1 MGNLIECI
9 SSLDKVVRNFLV
21 DLPGSGKFYLFT
33 RGLFLAMNIFNIQ
46 FKTFRYVI
54 WVASSGVQL
63 FLFRGQPFQEKIL
76 LILTSLVRDCHFELI
91 GWRETIIAPVIKPL
105 LGYIR
110 PLTLSFNNSY
120 VKNITYFFHTISKPA
135 EIALYHTLSL
145 LSTGRNFV
153 KKYHF

>member
-1 MGNLIECI
+1 
-9 SSLDKVVRNFLV
+9 
-21 DLPGSGKFYLFT
+21 
-33 RGLFLAMNIFNIQ
+33 MNIFNIQ

-105 LGYIR
+105 LG
-110 PLTLSFNNSY
+110 
-120 VKNITYFFHTISKPA
+120 
-135 EIALYHTLSL
+135 
-145 LSTGRNFV
+145 
-153 KKYHF
+153 